1 MLQTKKDLVSNM
13 RLLFQFL
20 IIVVISFVGE
30 MLNHFIPL
38 PIPASIYGI
47 VILFTALKMQWIKPH
62 HIGDVCRFLILIMPV
77 LFIPSAVGLIKSWDL
92 ISANLLQYVVILM
105 VSTVVVMAASAIA
118 TQQVIKRSKRKQQ

>member
-1 MLQTKKDLVSNM
+1 MLY
-13 RLLFQFL
+13 QFL
-20 IIVVISFVGE
+20 IIVVISFIGE

-47 VILFTALKMQWIKPH
+47 VILFAALKMEWVKSQ
-62 HIGDVCRFLILIMPV
+62 HIAEVCRFLILIMPV

-105 VSTVVVMAASAIA
+105 VSTGVVMTTSAIA
-118 TQQVIKRSKRKQQ
+118 TQWVSKHNKNNKK

>member
-1 MLQTKKDLVSNM
+1 MRMLY
-13 RLLFQFL
+13 QFL
-20 IIVVISFVGE
+20 IIVVISFIGE

-47 VILFTALKMQWIKPH
+47 VILFAALKMEWVKSQ
-62 HIGDVCRFLILIMPV
+62 HIAEVCRFLILIMPV

>member
-1 MLQTKKDLVSNM
+1 MLY
-13 RLLFQFL
+13 QFL
-20 IIVVISFVGE
+20 IIVVISFIGE

-47 VILFTALKMQWIKPH
+47 VILFAALKMEWVKSQQLAE
-62 HIGDVCRFLILIMPV
+62 VCRFLILIMPV

-105 VSTVVVMAASAIA
+105 VSTVVVMTTSAIA
-118 TQQVIKRSKRKQQ
+118 TQWVIKHNKNNKK

>member
-1 MLQTKKDLVSNM
+1 M
-13 RLLFQFL
+13 
-20 IIVVISFVGE
+20 IIVVVSFIAE

-47 VILFTALKMQWIKPH
+47 VILFAALKMEWVKSQ
-62 HIGDVCRFLILIMPV
+62 HIAEVCRFLILIMPV

-105 VSTVVVMAASAIA
+105 VSTVVVMTTSAIA
-118 TQQVIKRSKRKQQ
+118 TQWVIKHNKNNKK